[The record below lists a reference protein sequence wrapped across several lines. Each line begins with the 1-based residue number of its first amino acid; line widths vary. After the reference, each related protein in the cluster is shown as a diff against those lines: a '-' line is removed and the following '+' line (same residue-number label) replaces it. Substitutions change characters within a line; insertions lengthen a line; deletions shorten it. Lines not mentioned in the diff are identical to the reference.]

1 MAIALGHIA
10 SNSVSCSPDKQWH
23 SGPWFHDP
31 TEQEH
36 NEMDQCFFL
45 KDVFHW
51 FLMQSGDISSYAQ
64 VSSLPNS
71 QKNKLSKKNQSFL
84 EKGARCY

>member
-1 MAIALGHIA
+1 MAIAFGHIA
-10 SNSVSCSPDKQWH
+10 SNSARYSPDKQWY
-23 SGPWFHDP
+23 SGPWFHHP
-31 TEQEH
+31 TDQEH

-51 FLMQSGDISSYAQ
+51 LLMQSGDISSCAQ

-71 QKNKLSKKNQSFL
+71 QKKEKLKYQSFM
-84 EKGARCY
+84 EKGYRCY